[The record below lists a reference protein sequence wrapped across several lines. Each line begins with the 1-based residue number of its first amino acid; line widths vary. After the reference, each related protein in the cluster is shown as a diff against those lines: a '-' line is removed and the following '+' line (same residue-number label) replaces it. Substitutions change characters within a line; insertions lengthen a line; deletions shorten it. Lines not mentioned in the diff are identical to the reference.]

1 MFFSNGKASTSSSA
15 NDVQRSATRVAGR
28 ERPNETAPLVIEY
41 FHAYPATATIRLVWG
56 VFSEKDVAGFRI
68 YRMSRSDASYVV
80 VSGNGLIPAWH
91 QEYSDREVTPSTLYR
106 YVLGV
111 VFSDGSE
118 VISQAV
124 EAYPK

>member
-1 MFFSNGKASTSSSA
+1 MFFSNGKASTSSA
-15 NDVQRSATRVAGR
+15 TDVPRSASRVAGR
-28 ERPNETAPLVIEY
+28 ERPNETAPVVIEY
-41 FHAYPATATIRLVWG
+41 FHAYSATAAIRLAWG

-118 VISQAV
+118 FISQAV